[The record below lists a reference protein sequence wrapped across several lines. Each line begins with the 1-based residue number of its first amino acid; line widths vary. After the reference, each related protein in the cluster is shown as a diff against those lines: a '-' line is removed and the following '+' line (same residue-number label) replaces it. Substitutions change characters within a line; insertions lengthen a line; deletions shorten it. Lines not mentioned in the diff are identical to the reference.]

1 MNVNIFVSQIELGVT
16 FVQSV
21 LWLGQISPTPD
32 MRCEITN
39 LRIKGND
46 HLIEFHLTF
55 SVDRKF
61 LIIWAFDLINFWR
74 LIKIFNNESFI
85 FYHLIELFETFQLIK
100 SFINV
105 ILRYFKLSINWQK
118 RTDRF
123 WQLIESSN
131 NGILSF

>member
-1 MNVNIFVSQIELGVT
+1 
-16 FVQSV
+16 
-21 LWLGQISPTPD
+21 

-85 FYHLIELFETFQLIK
+85 FYHLIEFFESFQLIE
-100 SFINV
+100 
-105 ILRYFKLSINWQK
+105 ILK
-118 RTDRF
+118 
-123 WQLIESSN
+123 
-131 NGILSF
+131 